1 MEESLARVPAVPIDR
16 LPPDLQQIYAAF
28 SGTYGN
34 FGNQVQVLAHSASGL
49 RHIGGLMMEWREQA
63 NLPRRLVE
71 VAVVTVSRLNR
82 CPYCIA
88 HHGPVLLDMGITPE
102 AVDGILEPVPPGFE
116 PLDVL
121 VRDYARLVIERPWG
135 IRDRVFEDLRGA
147 FTDAQIVELTL
158 RISLCNLFN
167 QLNEAMQI
175 APEDGVVEEAS
186 ARGLGPALAEAQH
199 P

>member
-1 MEESLARVPAVPIDR
+1 MARVPGVSIDQ
-16 LPPDLQQIYAAF
+16 LPTELQPLYAAF
-28 SGTYGN
+28 SGGYGN
-34 FGNQVQVLAHSASGL
+34 FGNQVRVMAHSPAAL
-49 RHIGGLMMEWREQA
+49 RHICGLMMEWREQG
-63 NLPRRLVE
+63 NLPRRVVE
-71 VAVVTVSRLNR
+71 VAVVTVSQLNR

-88 HHGPVLLDMGITPE
+88 HHGPVLLDMGLTPE
-102 AVDGILEPVPPGFE
+102 AIEGILEPVPHGFE

-135 IRDRVFEDLRGA
+135 IRDRVFEDLRGT
-147 FTDAQIVELTL
+147 FSDAQIVELTL

-175 APEDGVVEEAS
+175 EPEDGVLEEAS
-186 ARGLGPALAEAQH
+186 ARGLRPAPAQEQH